1 MQGRA
6 VIGDRIGSYHITA
19 LIGEGGM
26 GMVYAAEH
34 TRIRSLR
41 VAIKCLK
48 RFYAEDETALA
59 RFFNEA
65 RATMAIRHSNIVEV
79 ADVGRLAD
87 GRPYLVMELLE
98 GETLARR
105 LTRGRISVPEA
116 IDLARQVTSALA
128 AAHAQGVVH
137 RDLKPENLFL
147 VARPPGEVQRVK
159 ILDFGVAKL
168 RNDVPEASLQT
179 RTGSII
185 GTPAYMSPEQCRG
198 ISRQTDGR
206 ADIYS
211 LGVILYEMLAGRPPF
226 VGEGGGDVMIMHVRD
241 QPPPLSSVVT
251 GVPGWLEAI
260 IQRALAKSP
269 ADRFQRAEELE
280 AALTGQYAAGPAPSA
295 PESPAP
301 GATLSA
307 STTAREQRQV
317 GQPPRRR
324 RYRMV
329 FAAVGLAGLAV
340 TAPLVVSRARALQGQ
355 TRMAPALP
363 AAVHPAPGGAEP
375 PLSIAT
381 KELPEPA
388 ARVDSDPT
396 PTVDRAGTEQP
407 RERRRAA
414 RPARPRRQ
422 MKPW

>member
-1 MQGRA
+1 MRGRA
-6 VIGDRIGSYHITA
+6 VIGERIGSYHVTT

-34 TRIRSLR
+34 TRIHSLR
-41 VAIKCLK
+41 VAVKCLK

-65 RATMAIRHSNIVEV
+65 RATMAIRHPGIVEV
-79 ADVGRLAD
+79 ADVGRLPD

-98 GETLARR
+98 GETVARR
-105 LTRGRISVPEA
+105 LLRGRMSVSEA

-128 AAHAQGVVH
+128 AAHSAGVVH

-147 VARPPGEVQRVK
+147 IARRPGEAQRVK
-159 ILDFGVAKL
+159 VLDFGVAKL
-168 RNDVPEASLQT
+168 RNDVPEAALQT

-226 VGEGGGDVMIMHVRD
+226 LGEGGGDVMIMHVRD
-241 QPPPLSSVVT
+241 EPPLLSSFVT
-251 GVPGWLEAI
+251 GVPAWLEAVVL
-260 IQRALAKSP
+260 RALAKSP

-280 AALTGQYAAGPAPSA
+280 EALAGGYESAGVVSAAATPS
-295 PESPAP
+295 
-301 GATLSA
+301 GTTLSA
-307 STTAREQRQV
+307 SASALGERNAVPR
-317 GQPPRRR
+317 PRRR
-324 RYRMV
+324 RYRMAFV
-329 FAAVGLAGLAV
+329 ALALAGLAV
-340 TAPLVVSRARALQGQ
+340 TAPLVVSRARALQAESRAR
-355 TRMAPALP
+355 T
-363 AAVHPAPGGAEP
+363 AAVATAPEDHAAAPG
-375 PLSIAT
+375 T
-381 KELPEPA
+381 RDLPEAPLRPEPEPVPVADRPA
-388 ARVDSDPT
+388 S
-396 PTVDRAGTEQP
+396 EQP
-407 RERRRAA
+407 RDRPTRRGA
-414 RPARPRRQ
+414 RPPKPRRQ

>member
-6 VIGDRIGSYHITA
+6 VIGERIGSYHVTT

-41 VAIKCLK
+41 VAVKCLK

-65 RATMAIRHSNIVEV
+65 RATMAIRHPGIVEV
-79 ADVGRLAD
+79 ADVGRLPD

-105 LTRGRISVPEA
+105 LVRGRMSVSEA
-116 IDLARQVTSALA
+116 VDLARQVTAALA
-128 AAHAQGVVH
+128 AAHAAGVVH

-147 VARPPGEVQRVK
+147 IARRPGETQKVK
-159 ILDFGVAKL
+159 VLDFGVAKL
-168 RNDVPEASLQT
+168 RNDAPEASLQT

-226 VGEGGGDVMIMHVRD
+226 LGEGGGDVMIMHVRD
-241 QPPPLSSVVT
+241 EPPLLSSFVT
-251 GVPGWLEAI
+251 GVPAWLEAVVL
-260 IQRALAKSP
+260 RALAKSP

-280 AALTGQYAAGPAPSA
+280 EALADGYQSAGVVSA
-295 PESPAP
+295 PATPA
-301 GATLSA
+301 GTTLSA
-307 STTAREQRQV
+307 SASALDERKAV
-317 GQPPRRR
+317 PGPWRRG
-324 RYRMV
+324 YRM
-329 FAAVGLAGLAV
+329 AVVALVLAGLAV
-340 TAPLVVSRARALQGQ
+340 TAPLVVSRARALQGESRAR
-355 TRMAPALP
+355 TAAVATAPEEHAAPLDTKDLPEAPAR
-363 AAVHPAPGGAEP
+363 
-375 PLSIAT
+375 
-381 KELPEPA
+381 PEP
-388 ARVDSDPT
+388 DPAGT
-396 PTVDRAGTEQP
+396 AGRPGTEQP
-407 RERRRAA
+407 HDRPARRGTRS
-414 RPARPRRQ
+414 ARPRRQ